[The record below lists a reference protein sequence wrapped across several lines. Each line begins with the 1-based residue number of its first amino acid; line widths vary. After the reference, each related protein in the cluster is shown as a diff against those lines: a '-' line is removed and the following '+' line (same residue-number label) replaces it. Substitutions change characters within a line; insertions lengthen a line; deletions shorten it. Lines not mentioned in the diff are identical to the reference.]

1 MYFSQSKSQ
10 FVCRS
15 VIRVA
20 FSDVTEWRLY
30 KFLYARS
37 LRWQSDHFRKLC
49 SVHRGFIGAMTFN
62 FDMTI
67 WHNISIARGC
77 LTFMQYKY
85 YLILEEK
92 SYIFEGMLI
101 KIVIWT
107 FEYFYICI
115 KWTWYT
121 DSLFLIHLYKHS
133 NSISSR
139 CIFWCVFVA
148 IIWSNQIKRGRL
160 YYVFQKSSE
169 LWTGCTC
176 TKLARDVWTRYILYL
191 ILYTSEVWSRLAGQ
205 SLTLIIKLYTE
216 NVKRS
221 SQQGI
226 VYQILQIYRL
236 YVN

>member
-1 MYFSQSKSQ
+1 MKPTKNIMAQKFIDSQTGTEMYHHSHEGCCCRAKRGSHLFLTTFTVFTRARSPRDLCILAKANLNLFVVRSFGSHFLTSQN
-10 FVCRS
+10 
-15 VIRVA
+15 
-20 FSDVTEWRLY
+20 DVVY

-67 WHNISIARGC
+67 WHIAYISIARGC

-148 IIWSNQIKRGRL
+148 IIWSNQIKRDRL
-160 YYVFQKSSE
+160 Y
-169 LWTGCTC
+169 
-176 TKLARDVWTRYILYL
+176 
-191 ILYTSEVWSRLAGQ
+191 
-205 SLTLIIKLYTE
+205 
-216 NVKRS
+216 
-221 SQQGI
+221 
-226 VYQILQIYRL
+226 
-236 YVN
+236 